1 MSKHLTEALADL
13 KELIGDAT
21 QISHPYT
28 DAHVNETRRKA
39 FRIGASLVGE
49 ERSRYLAVLEVGM
62 KTIAAVQTRNSK
74 EILQENSFVGVAG
87 VQSDTLRWEDRL
99 ESLEYAMASFGLEST
114 RDGDDGLVV
123 SPVVTAGQEALYT
136 RLPSSITIK
145 LLDAEK
151 HNAIKATASTFLSN
165 RIAQG
170 TASLDRDEAFL
181 FLQLLDEANASC
193 KELRR
198 NILRD
203 NKLSEFV

>member
-1 MSKHLTEALADL
+1 MSKQLTEALANL

-28 DAHVNETRRKA
+28 NAHVNETRRRA
-39 FRIGASLVGE
+39 FRIGAGLAGE
-49 ERSRYLAVLEVGM
+49 EHSRYLAVLEVGM
-62 KTIAAVQTRNSK
+62 QTVTAVQTRNSN
-74 EILQENSFVGVAG
+74 EILQDNSFVGVAG

-99 ESLEYAMASFGLEST
+99 ESLEYSMASFGLETT
-114 RDGDDGLVV
+114 RDGDDGVV
-123 SPVVTAGQEALYT
+123 VAPAVTAGQEALYT
-136 RLPSSITIK
+136 RLPAITVIS
-145 LLDAEK
+145 LLEAEK
-151 HNAIKATASTFLSN
+151 HNAMKATASTFLVN

-170 TASLDRDEAFL
+170 TAKLDRDEAFL

-203 NKLSEFV
+203 NKLAEFV